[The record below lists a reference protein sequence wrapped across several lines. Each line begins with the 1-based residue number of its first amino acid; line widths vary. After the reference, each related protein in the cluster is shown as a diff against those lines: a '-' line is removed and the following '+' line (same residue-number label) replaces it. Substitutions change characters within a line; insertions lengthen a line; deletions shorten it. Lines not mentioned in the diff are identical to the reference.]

1 MSANPDASSLEEGMA
16 RYAADNDEV
25 NASLTKQKASHSHYN
40 FLAFLIPLLILALAY
55 ATRTIFPFG
64 DRQILT
70 VDLFHQYAPFMAAL
84 RRTLLSGESIFY
96 TFSGGLG
103 MNFYSLIA
111 YYLAS
116 PLNILLLIFPESF
129 LSEAVFVLTLVKVG
143 LAGMAFH
150 LFLKENFQRQGVFS
164 VIFGSMYAL
173 SAYVMAYSWNIMW
186 LDALI
191 LLPLVLWAL
200 IRFFKQG
207 KFVLYVIF
215 LFLLLVSN
223 YYVAFFA
230 CIFIA
235 LYFPILMLQHTEG
248 WKGSRRAKIIFKLVA
263 VTAIAVALSAAL
275 LLPVL
280 KSLQYTSASGDKF
293 PQKIEFTANP
303 LAYLAQHFIFLQPT
317 IRSGYPNLYAGV
329 STILLIPVFFMSGRI
344 RLREKI
350 MHALLLLFLLLSF
363 DLNILNFLW
372 HGMHFPNQLPYRNSF
387 VYIFLVLTM
396 AYAALRSLRDLK
408 AKDVVLLAVPLMLAV
423 PISVLL
429 LDDLADSPATQW
441 ATIALLLLYAL
452 LFAAFGHSG
461 LREKK
466 QSNRSSSR
474 RSILSIYLILLMIAE
489 LLAHSIVSV
498 HFVDTNEYYGLRDG
512 YAAGNKPAA
521 IRAALADIENNYQDG
536 PFYRLEINKQK
547 SSNDPALYGY
557 NGLSMF
563 ASTSAKAPVRFFEN
577 MGYYSNGINSYKYTG
592 STLFLD
598 SLFGIEFLLARDPI
612 SYEDALREKILDNGE
627 VQVYQNPYVL
637 PLAFV
642 ANSSVL
648 TYSSTD
654 AQVFRNQ
661 NRLAQHINPDLEN
674 IFTELKV
681 TNLDAPQGTAST
693 SGDSRFNFYKTYPED
708 SYTLHLHAQIDE
720 AATYYLYVDS
730 KKNDMD
736 DANLTDQSGQV
747 ISLNRSGLTELGFL
761 GMGEVNL
768 ELTFS
773 ASAADSGSIEL
784 RLARLNEAELKKFC
798 LAGNSSGLKLSSFR
812 NDYIKGNF
820 TSPENGVLLLSIPY
834 DPGWTIRVDG
844 EIQDVR
850 KLDQALMAVPVSAG
864 EHSLTMLFRP
874 EGLSEGIL
882 ISAIALAAFIL
893 AIIGSVLGRK
903 RREQTAP
910 GEIIASDRF
919 LAGPDEEDKQNFAQK
934 SEADLAASDAAANS
948 PEERDQL
955 FDEILSENAEQGWNR
970 KKDITFD
977 KMEQYSKRSY
987 LYPDT
992 TDASDGDSVSAAAES
1007 DVTDGSEQTKDN

>member
-1 MSANPDASSLEEGMA
+1 MSTNPDANSLEEGMA
-16 RYAADNDEV
+16 RYAEDNDEK
-25 NASLTKQKASHSHYN
+25 NASLIKQKTPHSHYN

-70 VDLFHQYAPFMAAL
+70 VDLFHQYAPFLATL
-84 RRTLLSGESIFY
+84 RRTILSGESIFY

-116 PLNILLLIFPESF
+116 PLNILLLIFPESL
-129 LSEAVFVLTLVKVG
+129 LSEGVFALTLIKVG

-150 LFLKENFQRQGVFS
+150 LFLKETFQRKGVFS
-164 VIFGSMYAL
+164 IIFGTMYAL

-200 IRFFKQG
+200 TRFIKQD
-207 KFVLYVIF
+207 KFILFVIF

-223 YYVAFFA
+223 YYMAFFT

-248 WKGSRRAKIIFKLVA
+248 WKGSRRAKMLAKIVA
-263 VTAIAVALSAAL
+263 ATAMAVALSAVL

-293 PQKIEFTANP
+293 PQNIEFAANP

-329 STILLIPVFFMSGRI
+329 GTLLLIPIFFMSGRI
-344 RLREKI
+344 RLRDKI
-350 MHALLLLFLLLSF
+350 MHAFLLLFLLFSF
-363 DLNILNFLW
+363 DLNILNFVW

-408 AKDVVLLAVPLMLAV
+408 AKDVVLLAMPLVLAV
-423 PISVLL
+423 PVSVLL
-429 LDDLADSPATQW
+429 LDDLASSAATQW
-441 ATIALLLLYAL
+441 ATIAFIVLYTL
-452 LFAAFGHSG
+452 IFSAFGRTG
-461 LREKK
+461 LREKT
-466 QSNRSSSR
+466 QADRNRTSSR
-474 RSILSIYLILLMIAE
+474 RSALSISLILLMIFE
-489 LLAHSIVSV
+489 LIAHSIVSV
-498 HFVDTNEYYGLRDG
+498 HFVDTNEYYGSRDG

-521 IRAALADIENNYQDG
+521 IRAALADIEKNYQDG

-612 SYEDALREKILDNGE
+612 SYMEVLREEVLDNGE
-627 VQVYQNPYVL
+627 VQVYQNPYSL

-648 TYSSTD
+648 TYSSTGGR
-654 AQVFRNQ
+654 VFQNQ
-661 NRLAQHINPDLEN
+661 NRLAQHINPAVKD

-681 TNLDAPQGTAST
+681 TNLDAPPEAAST
-693 SGDSRFNFYKTYPED
+693 SGDSRFNFYKSYTDD
-708 SYTLHLHAQIDE
+708 SYTLHLHADIDE
-720 AATYYLYVDS
+720 DATYYLYLDS
-730 KKNDMD
+730 KRNDMD
-736 DANLTDQSGQV
+736 EADLTDQSGRV

-761 GMGEVNL
+761 ELGEVNL
-768 ELTFS
+768 RLTFS
-773 ASAADSGSIEL
+773 ASAAASGEIEL
-784 RLARLNEAELKKFC
+784 RLARINEEELEKFC
-798 LAGNSSGLKLSSFR
+798 LAGNSGGLELSSFR
-812 NDYIKGNF
+812 NDYFYGHF
-820 TSPENGVLLLSIPY
+820 ESPDKGVLLLSIPY
-834 DPGWTIRVDG
+834 DPGWTVWLDG
-844 EIQDVR
+844 EIQEIR
-850 KLDQALMAVPVSAG
+850 KVDQALMAIPVSAG
-864 EHSLTMLFRP
+864 EHRVTMLFRP
-874 EGLSEGIL
+874 EGLSQGLL
-882 ISAIALAAFIL
+882 ISVAALVIFIL
-893 AIIGSVLGRK
+893 VIILSIFRRK
-903 RREQTAP
+903 KREQAAV
-910 GEIIASDRF
+910 GEIIASDGF
-919 LAGPDEEDKQNFAQK
+919 LSDPDEKDQSSDK
-934 SEADLAASDAAANS
+934 
-948 PEERDQL
+948 
-955 FDEILSENAEQGWNR
+955 IEQ
-970 KKDITFD
+970 DY
-977 KMEQYSKRSY
+977 MRSY
-987 LYPDT
+987 LQLDVT
-992 TDASDGDSVSAAAES
+992 NES
-1007 DVTDGSEQTKDN
+1007 DPDINSDVDGEALLTDDPEQTEDN